1 MKFDTLVI
9 GGGLAGLVCG
19 IRLQEAGQRCAIVST
34 GQSALHFS
42 SGSFDLLGRLPDG
55 TEVMNPLEAVA
66 RLDASHPYAR
76 IGAEAIG
83 RYDGEFRRMMTRAG
97 IALTGDAARN
107 HYHFTPM
114 GTLKRTWLTF
124 EDFVTSEEPD
134 RLPWRRVVIV
144 NFPGFLD
151 FYTKFVADEFEKRG
165 VACTL
170 ETVKL
175 PFIEKLRVNPTEMR
189 SANIARTFD
198 KPEHLEMLLGGLA
211 PLYRDVDAVVM
222 PAVFGLS
229 SAGPMTTLKQK
240 LGKPLCLLPTMPPSV
255 PGIRVQQQL
264 TRYFVRLGGA
274 FMLGDTVERADRE
287 GGRVKAVYTVNHG
300 DIPLCAD
307 NYVLATGSFFSR
319 GIIARPDSVYEPI
332 FDLDVH
338 YDADRSRWYDAD
350 MFAPQR
356 YMTFGVLT
364 DPGFRALC
372 KGEILSNLY
381 AVGSVLSGHNALHE
395 GCGGGV
401 SVMSAMCVAESL
413 STHK

>member
-1 MKFDTLVI
+1 MPPPRLPSGRESV
-9 GGGLAGLVCG
+9 VV
-19 IRLQEAGQRCAIVST
+19 RLQRQQELDVAPDFLQPS
-34 GQSALHFS
+34 QQKLH
-42 SGSFDLLGRLPDG
+42 RLRRRD
-55 TEVMNPLEAVA
+55 AV
-66 RLDASHPYAR
+66 
-76 IGAEAIG
+76 
-83 RYDGEFRRMMTRAG
+83 
-97 IALTGDAARN
+97 
-107 HYHFTPM
+107 
-114 GTLKRTWLTF
+114 
-124 EDFVTSEEPD
+124 D
-134 RLPWRRVVIV
+134 RLAQHP
-144 NFPGFLD
+144 D
-151 FYTKFVADEFEKRG
+151 
-165 VACTL
+165 
-170 ETVKL
+170 
-175 PFIEKLRVNPTEMR
+175 
-189 SANIARTFD
+189 
-198 KPEHLEMLLGGLA
+198 LA
-211 PLYRDVDAVVM
+211 QL
-222 PAVFGLS
+222 
-229 SAGPMTTLKQK
+229 
-240 LGKPLCLLPTMPPSV
+240 
-255 PGIRVQQQL
+255 IRVQQQL